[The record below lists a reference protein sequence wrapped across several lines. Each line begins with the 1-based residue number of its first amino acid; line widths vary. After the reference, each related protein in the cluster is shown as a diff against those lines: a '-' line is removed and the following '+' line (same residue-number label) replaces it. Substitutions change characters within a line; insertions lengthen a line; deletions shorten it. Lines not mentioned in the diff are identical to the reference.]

1 MKTVMTSSGSK
12 PDKTS
17 YQSHLVLETLKSV
30 QGPLIGLILL
40 CVGFSLSSEY
50 FFTLRN
56 WLNILDQITVLGI
69 VSIGM
74 TAVIIIGGI
83 DLSVGS
89 SLALAM
95 MMAGWLERSV
105 GLPLEV
111 SIFLGIMTGAL
122 CGLCSGLLIIWAR
135 LPAFIATLAMMSVAR
150 GIANLLTDGRQ
161 VVGYPD
167 WFTNF
172 ATVRLFGFVSITML
186 LFVVLAVLAGLYLRF
201 RANGRNL
208 YAIGG
213 STEVARLS
221 GIAVN
226 KITLIV
232 YGVSGLLAGIAAMTL
247 MARLDSSQPSAG
259 VGLELDTIAAVVIG
273 GASLNGGVGSIAGT
287 IVGVLIIGILRN
299 GLNLL
304 GVSPFF
310 QMVIIGVVIAVAVSF
325 DTMRRKSR

>member
-1 MKTVMTSSGSK
+1 MTGSGSK

-95 MMAGWLERSV
+95 MMAGWLERIV

-122 CGLCSGLLIIWAR
+122 CGLCSGLLIIWAK

>member
-1 MKTVMTSSGSK
+1 MKTVMTGSGSK

-95 MMAGWLERSV
+95 MMAGWLERIV

-122 CGLCSGLLIIWAR
+122 CGLCSGLLIIWAK

-325 DTMRRKSR
+325 DTMRRKSH

>member
-1 MKTVMTSSGSK
+1 MKTVMTGSGSK

-95 MMAGWLERSV
+95 MMAGWLERIV

-122 CGLCSGLLIIWAR
+122 CGLCSGLLIIWAK

>member
-12 PDKTS
+12 PDKTA